1 MIETCL
7 VHFQETWH
15 FRHTKRPNFMLIS
28 LMLEKLRIAMRQ
40 NEIQTFWVSTPA
52 NVRYLSNFSSPEDG
66 KVLIT
71 LEEAFLITDDRYTIQ
86 AEQESKLEVKSA
98 RAAAVLEF
106 VSEVVKG
113 RSTGFE
119 ANDTTYK
126 QFDALREKL
135 NAPLRPVENLVENL
149 RAIKTEQELEFIRE
163 AARLT
168 DAALETVLPKLVPGA
183 IERDIA
189 LDLEIE
195 MCRAGADERGFGFI
209 VASGERSAMPHGR
222 ASNKVIAN
230 NELVTIDM
238 GSLYQ
243 GYHSDMTRTYAIGDP
258 GEELIKVHRIVAQA
272 HLAALEKL
280 RAGVKAFD
288 VDAAA
293 RDIITTEGYGDFF
306 GHGVGHGVGLNI
318 HEAPTLSRR
327 SEDLILEAGMVVTI
341 EPGIYLPGKGGARIE
356 DLVLV
361 TNDGFE
367 FLSHAPHNTV

>member
-1 MIETCL
+1 ML
-7 VHFQETWH
+7 V
-15 FRHTKRPNFMLIS
+15 S

-40 NEIQTFWVSTPA
+40 HEIQTLWVSNPA

-66 KVLIT
+66 KVLVT

-86 AEQESKLEVKSA
+86 AEQESKLEIKSA

-113 RSTGFE
+113 RPTGFE

-168 DAALETVLPKLVPGA
+168 DAALEAVLHKLVPGA
-183 IERDIA
+183 IEREIA

-195 MCRAGADERGFGFI
+195 MRRAGADERGFGFI

-222 ASNKVIAN
+222 ASSKIIGN

-258 GEELIKVHRIVAQA
+258 GEELIKIHRIVAQA

-293 RDIITTEGYGDFF
+293 RDLITTEGFGDFF

-318 HEAPTLSRR
+318 HEAPTISRR
-327 SEDLILEAGMVVTI
+327 SEDLKLEAGMVVTI